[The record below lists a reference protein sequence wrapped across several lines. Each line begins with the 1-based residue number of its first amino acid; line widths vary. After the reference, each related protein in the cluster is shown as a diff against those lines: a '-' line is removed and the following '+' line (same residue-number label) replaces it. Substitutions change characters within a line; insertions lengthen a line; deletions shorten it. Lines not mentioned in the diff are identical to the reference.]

1 MLQRLRKYE
10 GSKLAIAG
18 LCVAAILFLA
28 VNVLAN
34 TVFKGAQVDL
44 TDGSLYTVSQGT
56 RKLLASLE
64 EPVQIRLYYS
74 RNLGEVVPRYAA
86 YYARV
91 RELLDRYVTLSGGEL
106 NVELLEPEP
115 FSDAEDRAVADGLQG
130 LPISQAGDTGY
141 FGLAGS
147 NTTDGR
153 AVIPFFNLE
162 REPFLEYDL
171 TKLVHGLANP
181 DRPVLGV
188 ISALPSRPEMGR
200 PPGAPPPLLILD
212 QIREFFTVEDIEPD
226 VTAIPDKVKTLL
238 VVNLRELS
246 AEALRAID
254 RFVNAGGRA
263 LVFADALVESAG
275 AGEPAPES
283 ASADDMNKLLQAWGV
298 KLVDGKVA
306 GDLDAARR
314 VSTGERG
321 GVVGDY
327 VAWLTLGRS
336 NFDVDDPTMA
346 NVERLNL
353 ATSAILEPVGQ
364 SGLTVTPLLFTGPR
378 SMAVDTDKV
387 RFMPD
392 ILGLLRGFQ
401 PGNKPL
407 TLAARITGDAPL
419 AFADQPP
426 AAEAGENAEV
436 GKGGDGK
443 AEPSA
448 ATGQPA
454 PAQPSDEDKAASVT
468 PSPSGDHKPIQV
480 IVVGDADMLYDRFW
494 VQSSD
499 FFGERVDVP
508 TASNGDFVI
517 NALENLADA
526 EALIGLRGRGTSYR
540 PFTLVETLRRDA
552 ETLYRAKEQELQ
564 QRLKELQQQLA
575 GIEKQGDAQGGPG
588 AEVMLSADDKAA
600 IERFRGEMLTVRKQL
615 RDVQRALRS
624 DIERLEER
632 VKFVNIAAVPL
643 VVCGVGGVVAVLRR
657 LTRARAKRQAGHG

>member
-1 MLQRLRKYE
+1 MLRWLRKYE
-10 GSKLAIAG
+10 GSRLAIAG

-34 TVFKGAQVDL
+34 TVFKGAQIDL
-44 TDGSLYTVSQGT
+44 TEGNLYTVSQGT
-56 RKLLASLE
+56 RNLLASLQ

-74 RNLGEVVPRYAA
+74 RNLGEVAPRYAA

-91 RELLDRYVTLSGGEL
+91 RELLDRYVTLSGGKL
-106 NVELLEPEP
+106 SVELLEPEP
-115 FSDAEDRAVADGLQG
+115 FSDAEDRAVADGMQG
-130 LPISQAGDTGY
+130 LPVSQAGDTGY

-153 AVIPFFNLE
+153 ASIPFFNLE

-212 QIREFFTVEDIEPD
+212 QIREFFTVEDIEPEAA
-226 VTAIPDKVKTLL
+226 AIPEKVKTLL
-238 VVNLRELS
+238 VIDLKDMS
-246 AEALRAID
+246 AETLRAID
-254 RFVNAGGRA
+254 RFVHAGGRA

-275 AGEPAPES
+275 PGEPPPAGAPT
-283 ASADDMNKLLQAWGV
+283 DDVNKLLQAWGV

-327 VAWLTLGRS
+327 VAWLTLGRA
-336 NFDVDDPTMA
+336 NFDAADPTMA

-353 ATSAILEPVGQ
+353 ATSAILEPVEQ
-364 SGLTVTPLLFTGPR
+364 SGLTVTPLVFTGPR
-378 SMAVDTDKV
+378 SMAVDVDKV
-387 RFMPD
+387 RFVPD

-401 PGNKPL
+401 PGGKPL

-419 AFADQPP
+419 AFADQPS
-426 AAEAGENAEV
+426 AEAAKDAAAGKDGDGNAEP
-436 GKGGDGK
+436 G
-443 AEPSA
+443 A

-454 PAQPSDEDKAASVT
+454 PAQPPGEEKAASVT
-468 PSPSGDHKPIQV
+468 PPPSGERKPIQV

-508 TASNGDFVI
+508 TAGNGDFVI

-526 EALIGLRGRGTSYR
+526 EALVGLRGRGTSYR

-552 ETLYRAKEQELQ
+552 EALYRAKEQELQ

-575 GIEKQGDAQGGPG
+575 GIEKPGDAQGAPG
-588 AEVMLSADDKAA
+588 GEVMLSADDKAA

-615 RDVQRALRS
+615 RDVQHALRS
-624 DIERLEER
+624 DIERLEDR

-643 VVCGVGGVVAVLRR
+643 VLCGVGGIVAVFRR
-657 LTRARAKRQAGHG
+657 LKRARAKRQAAHG

>member
-44 TDGSLYTVSQGT
+44 TEGNLYTVSQGT
-56 RKLLASLE
+56 RTLLASLE

-74 RNLGEVVPRYAA
+74 RNLGEVAPRYSA

-91 RELLDRYVTLSGGEL
+91 RELLDRYVTLSRGKL
-106 NVELLEPEP
+106 SVELLEPEP

-147 NTTDGR
+147 NTIDGR

-171 TKLVHGLANP
+171 TKLIHGLANP

-188 ISALPSRPEMGR
+188 ISTLANRPEMGR
-200 PPGAPPPLLILD
+200 PPGAPPPLLIFD

-226 VTAIPDKVKTLL
+226 ATAIPDKVKTLL
-238 VVNLRELS
+238 VVNLKELS
-246 AEALRAID
+246 AETLRAID
-254 RFVNAGGRA
+254 RFVHAGGRA
-263 LVFADALVESAG
+263 LVFADTVVESAG
-275 AGEPAPES
+275 FGEPAPP
-283 ASADDMNKLLQAWGV
+283 AADDMNKLLQAWGV

-306 GDLDAARR
+306 GDIDAARR

-321 GVVGDY
+321 GMVGDY

-353 ATSAILEPVGQ
+353 ATSAILEPVEQ
-364 SGLTVTPLLFTGPR
+364 SGLTVTPLVFTGPR
-378 SMAVDTDKV
+378 SMAIDADKV

-407 TLAARITGDAPL
+407 ALAARITGDAAL
-419 AFADQPP
+419 AFADQP
-426 AAEAGENAEV
+426 AVAEADKAAAAS
-436 GKGGDGK
+436 KGGDSKTEPGTA
-443 AEPSA
+443 AE
-448 ATGQPA
+448 QPA
-454 PAQPSDEDKAASVT
+454 PAQPSGEDKAVSVA
-468 PSPSGDHKPIQV
+468 PPPPSGDRKPIQV

-508 TASNGDFVI
+508 TAGNGDFVI

-575 GIEKQGDAQGGPG
+575 GIEKPGETQGAGGDA
-588 AEVMLSADDKAA
+588 MLSADDKAA
-600 IERFRGEMLTVRKQL
+600 IERFRSEMLTVRKQL
-615 RDVQRALRS
+615 RDVQHALRS
-624 DIERLEER
+624 DIERLEDR

-643 VVCGVGGVVAVLRR
+643 VLCGVGGFAAVFRR
-657 LTRARAKRQAGHG
+657 LKRTRAKRQMGHG